1 MARWLTSDHRMLA
14 DLMRRIP
21 PGDTAEL
28 CSADA
33 LASALESESAS
44 VAVLP
49 AAHCDTALV
58 VTISRPERQPAMAR
72 AAHVGEE
79 PISYRAGGFLGL
91 ADEPVFEEE
100 EPAPAQRKWWKKIL

>member
-58 VTISRPERQPAMAR
+58 VTIQRPERKPAMAR
-72 AAHVGEE
+72 AAHVGDE
-79 PISYRAGGFLGL
+79 PVAYRAGGFLGL

-100 EPAPAQRKWWKKIL
+100 EPAPPRKWWKKIL